1 MAWVISGDK
10 PIYLQLM
17 EQMKLRI
24 ISGQYAP
31 GQRIPSVREL
41 ASQAAVNPNTMQKA
55 LVGLEEQRLLYSQRT
70 AGRFITQDTALIQ
83 QAKEAFA
90 LEQINEFIHTMT
102 AMGFQQSET
111 VQLLKRVLE
120 EEWNE

>member
-24 ISGQYAP
+24 ISEQYAP

-41 ASQAAVNPNTMQKA
+41 ASQAAVNPNTMQSLPFTTA
-55 LVGLEEQRLLYSQRT
+55 SSFNTLSICFLASPARTGNILVK
-70 AGRFITQDTALIQ
+70 D
-83 QAKEAFA
+83 K
-90 LEQINEFIHTMT
+90 
-102 AMGFQQSET
+102 
-111 VQLLKRVLE
+111 
-120 EEWNE
+120 